1 MGSGAAWQE
10 RRTLVLVNLASIME
24 RADEALLP
32 AVYREVG
39 AALHATPTGLGAL
52 TLYRSI
58 VQAGCYPL
66 AAYAASR
73 HNRAHVIA
81 VGAFL
86 WAAATFLVAIS
97 ETFLQVAISRGL
109 NGIGLAL
116 VIPAVQS
123 LVADSTDDEHRGT
136 AFGWLQLTSS
146 IGAIIGGFAALLLA
160 PTTIFGV
167 AGWRFAFHLVAAIS
181 VAVGVLVWFFAVDP
195 NFSTADEAGGSRHA
209 LREKRSAWDEAK
221 ELLREARSVIQIPT
235 FQIFVAQGVSGSF
248 PWSALSFLS
257 MWLELV
263 GFSHGET
270 AVLGVVFAVA
280 IALGGL
286 LGGKMGDALARRY
299 PNAGRIVLSQISA
312 GSAVP
317 LAGILLRG
325 LPDDPSTGVAHGLV
339 LFIMGLIIS
348 WNSAATNSPIFAEIV
363 PVKSRTSIYALD
375 RSFESILASFAPPA
389 VGFLS
394 QHVYGFRLA
403 DAGKKSKSSTVERD
417 RENAASLAKALYTA
431 IAIPMTIC
439 ALIYGFLYRTYPR
452 DRERARMQSLIQ
464 SELQDMELEE
474 DAGGDERF
482 ELFESGADDDGD
494 VGTEKLLA
502 NRDS

>member
-1 MGSGAAWQE
+1 MGPAVAWEE

-58 VQAGCYPL
+58 VQAACYPL

-123 LVADSTDDEHRGT
+123 LVADSTDDDHRGA

-146 IGAIIGGFAALLLA
+146 IGSIIGGFSALLLA
-160 PTTIFGV
+160 PTTIFGIE
-167 AGWRFAFHLVAAIS
+167 GWRFAFHLVAAIS
-181 VAVGVLVWFFAVDP
+181 VVVGALVWFFAVDP
-195 NFSTADEAGGSRHA
+195 NFRTDVASAV
-209 LREKRSAWDEAK
+209 EKRSAWDEAR
-221 ELLREARSVIQIPT
+221 ELLRQAKSVIQIPT

-248 PWSALSFLS
+248 PWSAMSFLS
-257 MWLELV
+257 MWLELI
-263 GFSHGET
+263 GFSHGDT
-270 AVLGVVFAVA
+270 AVYMTMFSVA
-280 IALGGL
+280 TSLGGL

-317 LAGILLRG
+317 LAGILLLG
-325 LPDDPSTGVAHGLV
+325 LPDDPSTGLAHGLV
-339 LFIMGLIIS
+339 LFVMGLIIS
-348 WNSAATNSPIFAEIV
+348 WNAAATNSPIFAEIV

-394 QHVYGFRLA
+394 QHLYGFRLA
-403 DAGKKSKSSTVERD
+403 DGGAGKATAERD

-431 IAIPMTIC
+431 IAIPMTVC
-439 ALIYGFLYRTYPR
+439 ALIYSLLYRTYPR
-452 DRERARMQSLIQ
+452 DRERARMQSLIG
-464 SELQDMELEE
+464 SELQHMELLEE
-474 DAGGDERF
+474 GGDGDERF
-482 ELFESGADDDGD
+482 ELFETEADDTDM
-494 VGTEKLLA
+494 GTKKLLA
-502 NRDS
+502 NRES